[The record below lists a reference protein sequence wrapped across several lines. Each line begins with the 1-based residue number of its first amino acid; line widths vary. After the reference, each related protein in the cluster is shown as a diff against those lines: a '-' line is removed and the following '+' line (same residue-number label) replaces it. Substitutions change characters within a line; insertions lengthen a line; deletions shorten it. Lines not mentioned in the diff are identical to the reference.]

1 MRKIL
6 FIFFLLT
13 SVNIYSGDIILD
25 ENMIAEKA
33 MQNNPELIAAE
44 KMAKSY
50 EAKSHKQFFFEN
62 PMIGIE
68 YMGINDSSINLNTSM
83 EQNIA
88 ISQKIPFPLKWMWK
102 IGAGIEESN
111 YYKYMYEMKK
121 FEILSA
127 SKIAYYELFRTIKF
141 IEITREVLSLLKQLS
156 DIAFV
161 KYNQGMINQFEL
173 SKMDIEKDIL
183 ENDLIVLKREKE
195 IKIQNLRKIISDQE
209 FLKENF
215 SVKEINIPEIRYTF
229 EELKEIALKKSPF
242 LKAKKSLLEA
252 SFNMRNMAISDYLPD
267 FNVQLKKQISPAIN
281 EYSIMFEAEIPLW
294 FLNNQQ
300 ADISEKWEMAESKQ
314 KEYENA
320 INEIIYKVK
329 EHYEIIKSNNDSID
343 LYKNKIIPRL
353 NSVVESA
360 MTSYKNKKIEF
371 MTLLDSERMLL
382 DAKKQYYMLVVEYL
396 IHFRMLEEL
405 TGSLE

>member
-111 YYKYMYEMKK
+111 YYKFMYEMKK

>member
-25 ENMIAEKA
+25 ENIIVEKA
-33 MQNNPELIAAE
+33 MQNNPELISAE

-141 IEITREVLSLLKQLS
+141 IEITREILSLLKQLA

>member
-13 SVNIYSGDIILD
+13 SVNIYSGDIIID

-44 KMAKSY
+44 KMVKSY

-141 IEITREVLSLLKQLS
+141 IEITREILSLLKQLA

-242 LKAKKSLLEA
+242 LKAKKSLREA

>member
-1 MRKIL
+1 
-6 FIFFLLT
+6 LLT

-141 IEITREVLSLLKQLS
+141 IEITREILSLLKQLA

-242 LKAKKSLLEA
+242 LKAKKSLREA

>member
-68 YMGINDSSINLNTSM
+68 YMGINDSSINLDTSM
-83 EQNIA
+83 KQNIA
-88 ISQKIPFPLKWMWK
+88 ISQKIPFPLKWMWE

-111 YYKYMYEMKK
+111 YYKFMYEMKK

-141 IEITREVLSLLKQLS
+141 IEITREILSLLKQLA

-215 SVKEINIPEIRYTF
+215 SVKEINIPEIKYTF

-242 LKAKKSLLEA
+242 LKAKKSLVEA